1 MKQLFSCVKTSNYE
15 QTLRILSQG
24 ADANYRC
31 QETSNQCIHEAILNN
46 QIGQIEI
53 LCLYGAELN
62 SVDRNGLTAIDLARS
77 LKLDQIAERLVE
89 LQFELTDDFSY
100 FLCNKKPDHKSGQHF
115 LIPDLS
121 LESTDCKNLKL
132 DEVSLSKT
140 NF

>member
-1 MKQLFSCVKTSNYE
+1 M
-15 QTLRILSQG
+15 SQG

-31 QETSNQCIHEAILNN
+31 QETFNQCIHEAILNN

-53 LCLYGAELN
+53 LCLYGAELT

-77 LKLDQIAERLVE
+77 LKLDQIADRLVE

-121 LESTDCKNLKL
+121 LESNDYKNLKL
-132 DEVSLSKT
+132 DEVSSSKT
-140 NF
+140 ILIKIKVNLAA